1 MNIGLLDILVLISLS
16 QGFIFA
22 LVLLISPIFRG
33 SPNKFLAYT
42 LIMIGI
48 IGLNEW
54 LSDWGFDDTYYFID
68 YFGDDVPW
76 IFLVFVPMVYFFLR
90 SLNHPNAN
98 SKYLPL
104 LSIPFLIY
112 TILNLIVNFQ
122 YDFSLYE
129 VSWMEDFRYGVYLS
143 EDYLSPAYSLLL
155 SFYCRRIIEETDAPE
170 DQEGW
175 MKRILLFFWV
185 LILIWLVNNLLP
197 YKLIQANNIFFY
209 LLWCAISFFIYWL
222 TYKGLYHL
230 KLVQDKEKLSLFF
243 ASKTHIFPPEF
254 AKITKKSSSSF
265 NKENLYIKELDRL
278 LSEEQLYQDPELGR
292 DQLAQ
297 KLGISPGYLSQI
309 LNSAT
314 GSNFSDFIRNYRV
327 ERVKQLLLSPESEKY
342 SLHAIGQEAGF
353 KSKSAFYASFK
364 KVVGMTPSEYKKNKE
379 VL

>member
-68 YFGDDVPW
+68 YFGDDIPW

-90 SLNHPNAN
+90 SLKHPDAH
-98 SKYLPL
+98 KPYLSL
-104 LSIPFLIY
+104 LATPFLIY
-112 TILNLIVNFQ
+112 TVLNLVVNFQ
-122 YDFSLYE
+122 FDFSFYQFD
-129 VSWMEDFRYGVYLS
+129 WMQDFQYAVYLS

-155 SFYCRRIIEETDAPE
+155 SFYSKTIIDKADAPE
-170 DQEGW
+170 EQKLW
-175 MKRILLFFWV
+175 MKRILVFFWV

-197 YKLIQANNIFFY
+197 YNLVNANHIFFY

-230 KLVQDKEKLSLFF
+230 KLVQDREKLSLFF
-243 ASKTHIFPPEF
+243 ASKIDKPETGIG
-254 AKITKKSSSSF
+254 KTNKKPTPDF
-265 NKENLYIKELDRL
+265 DKNNLYVQELDRL
-278 LSEEQLYQDPELGR
+278 LQEEKLYQDPDLSR

-297 KLGISPGYLSQI
+297 RLGISSGYLSQI

-314 GSNFSDFIRNYRV
+314 GANFSDYIRNYRV
-327 ERVKQLLLSPESEKY
+327 EKVKELLLSPETAKY

-364 KVVGMTPSEYKKNKE
+364 KVVGMTPAEYKKNRE